1 MSVPQSL
8 THPLTHPQV
17 DFVNDDFEA
26 LASHMRH
33 CALAHGRWFSMQS
46 HMQRV
51 RALAAGRIVTMACM
65 ALVLGIGLFVIA

>member
-1 MSVPQSL
+1 MPVPQSL
-8 THPLTHPQV
+8 THSRI
-17 DFVNDDFEA
+17 DFVGDDIEA

-33 CALAHGRWFSMQS
+33 CARAHGRWFSLRS

-65 ALVLGIGLFVIA
+65 AVVLGIGLFAIA